1 MRLRSA
7 CKSEVYNVMFAVF
20 AVGAG
25 LSRRQQSVLSGAEKL
40 RSACA
45 TSRARPHDGVGFRT
59 FSRSRLFFP
68 ACSCTLPMHPF
79 WKRTK
84 KYSAYLA
91 RAVWCI
97 VQGYSFPRSAQ
108 AGFSAPSCSN
118 RVLARLVF
126 TRTRQRRILQ
136 RETQIFLGW
145 M

>member
-59 FSRSRLFFP
+59 FSRSRLFF
-68 ACSCTLPMHPF
+68 SCLLLHTPHASILETNEKVLCLPGP
-79 WKRTK
+79 
-84 KYSAYLA
+84 
-91 RAVWCI
+91 
-97 VQGYSFPRSAQ
+97 G
-108 AGFSAPSCSN
+108 
-118 RVLARLVF
+118 RLVHCARVQF
-126 TRTRQRRILQ
+126 PP
-136 RETQIFLGW
+136 LGAGGVLSSQLFEQSAS
-145 M
+145 